1 MQVRIK
7 RFDKS
12 IPMPE
17 YKTSGAA
24 AIDCYARVETKIAAG
39 QIGYIPLNIATDIPK
54 GYFWILAA
62 RSSTHKMGLMPANG
76 IGIIDSD
83 YCGDNDEILFAAY
96 NFTKKAVV
104 IEKGTRVAQ
113 LILVKFAKADIK
125 EVKSLGNKDR
135 GGFGSTGK
143 K

>member
-1 MQVRIK
+1 
-7 RFDKS
+7 
-12 IPMPE
+12 
-17 YKTSGAA
+17 
-24 AIDCYARVETKIAAG
+24 
-39 QIGYIPLNIATDIPK
+39 
-54 GYFWILAA
+54 
-62 RSSTHKMGLMPANG
+62 MPANG

-83 YCGDNDEILFAAY
+83 YCGDNDEILFAAF
-96 NFTKKAVV
+96 NFTKKAVA

-125 EVKSLGNKDR
+125 EVRSLGNKDR

>member
-1 MQVRIK
+1 
-7 RFDKS
+7 
-12 IPMPE
+12 MPE
-17 YKTSGAA
+17 YKTPGAA
-24 AIDCYARVETKIAAG
+24 AIDCYARTEIKISAG
-39 QIGYIPLNIATDIPK
+39 QIGYIPLNIATHIPK

-143 K
+143 I